1 MTTYD
6 INIKL
11 YNNDHILSVQS
22 EIDYKILFNE
32 FDIKLVNI
40 EKAKCMN
47 FIFDMDYL
55 INNQMLFISTITIK
69 FDKYIFNNFNRAF
82 RVRVYPL
89 NCDADEL
96 YVFAIKMKNN
106 NYGFCNGKR
115 SSLAYLSPNLWIH
128 PIDHNI
134 DKSEI
139 TNNLILNLG
148 KSSRNQIAQSL
159 LGLSTYMKQIE
170 LKYALLNEMSNKG
183 FRRAYR
189 TYP

>member
-11 YNNDHILSVQS
+11 YNNDHILSIQS
-22 EIDYKILFNE
+22 EIDYKLLFSE
-32 FDIKLVNI
+32 FNIELVNI

-47 FIFDMDYL
+47 FIFDMGYF
-55 INNQMLFISTITIK
+55 INNKLLFISTIIIK

-96 YVFAIKMKNN
+96 YIFAIKMKNN
-106 NYGFCNGKR
+106 NYGYCNGKK

-128 PIDHNI
+128 PVNYNVGKAKMTD
-134 DKSEI
+134 
-139 TNNLILNLG
+139 NLMLDLG
-148 KSSRNQIAQSL
+148 KSSQNQIAQSL
-159 LGLSTYMKQIE
+159 LGLSTYMKQVE

-183 FRRAYR
+183 FRRGYR